1 MWYVS
6 NKRAFDF
13 NKSGR
18 GGRALE
24 PAMVFSE
31 YEQFFVR
38 CIRALAPEMTPREV
52 AQTIKVAYEVKT
64 ALVTPFVVGCGLVL
78 TPSCLFVPE
87 SRTIGSLMP

>member
-52 AQTIKVAYEVKT
+52 AQTIKVAYEVKA
-64 ALVTPFVVGCGLVL
+64 ALAHAWVVAS
-78 TPSCLFVPE
+78 PSHPATCLCL
-87 SRTIGSLMP
+87 RAGRLGH